1 MARSYLISK
10 LFLNK
15 VALTGWA
22 LSAIEK
28 LIENASACLQRRF
41 ISKAKKSRSEAKTWR
56 EMFNKFKSVFFLVVT
71 LTKLAVGG
79 KTTHFF
85 SCCFFFF
92 TPRRNKKTIFCSL
105 PSSSLFHFRN
115 VFVSRV
121 AAGEKKNRAED
132 LRSWNQN
139 RVLESLLDWYKQ
151 ERLKSWSCQANYCC
165 FEQNWH
171 KQSLKF
177 KMWFEEVFIW
187 IRGASV
193 FGSFHD
199 KSFRFY
205 YLIFAI
211 DSLKQIEEQS

>member
-1 MARSYLISK
+1 
-10 LFLNK
+10 
-15 VALTGWA
+15 
-22 LSAIEK
+22 
-28 LIENASACLQRRF
+28 
-41 ISKAKKSRSEAKTWR
+41 
-56 EMFNKFKSVFFLVVT
+56 MFNKFKSVFFLVVT

-92 TPRRNKKTIFCSL
+92 TPRQNKKTIFCSL

-187 IRGASV
+187 IRGASATFAHV
-193 FGSFHD
+193 TIISLYKSNSYNVTNSTTRWSF
-199 KSFRFY
+199 KY
-205 YLIFAI
+205 T
-211 DSLKQIEEQS
+211 LKEILQEK

>member
-28 LIENASACLQRRF
+28 LIEDASAGLHGRF

-56 EMFNKFKSVFFLVVT
+56 EMFNKFKSVFFPVVT

-92 TPRRNKKTIFCSL
+92 TPRRNKKAIFCSL

-121 AAGEKKNRAED
+121 AAGEKKIEPKISEAGTRPEFWNHFWTDTNKNDSRAD
-132 LRSWNQN
+132 LARLIIAILIKIYIINLKN
-139 RVLESLLDWYKQ
+139 
-151 ERLKSWSCQANYCC
+151 LKSVNLSKIQ
-165 FEQNWH
+165 
-171 KQSLKF
+171 
-177 KMWFEEVFIW
+177 
-187 IRGASV
+187 
-193 FGSFHD
+193 
-199 KSFRFY
+199 
-205 YLIFAI
+205 
-211 DSLKQIEEQS
+211 